1 MNTVRLDRF
10 HIQLQENP
18 LDLRCMNA
26 ADAARALFDFIQRVY
41 GPGDECS
48 LWTPRQ
54 AEDLGYGKYWHV
66 S

>member
-1 MNTVRLDRF
+1 MKTARSDRF
-10 HIQLQENP
+10 HIQLQKNP

-41 GPGDECS
+41 GPGDDCS

-54 AEDLGYGKYWHV
+54 AEELGYGK
-66 S
+66 